1 MAILIGLFVA
11 ALAGIA
17 AYAYLRANHVGTH
30 GEERLAIVLGFALA
44 LVLAQSPHE
53 FAAELVVLG
62 SVVLGLASIAHL
74 AAVAVR
80 DGRATVVPG

>member
-1 MAILIGLFVA
+1 MAILFGLFVV

-30 GEERLAIVLGFALA
+30 GEERLAIVLGFAFA
-44 LVLAQSPHE
+44 LLLSESPRE
-53 FAAELVVLG
+53 FAAQLVVLG

-74 AAVAVR
+74 AVVTVR
-80 DGRATVVPG
+80 DGRVTVVPG